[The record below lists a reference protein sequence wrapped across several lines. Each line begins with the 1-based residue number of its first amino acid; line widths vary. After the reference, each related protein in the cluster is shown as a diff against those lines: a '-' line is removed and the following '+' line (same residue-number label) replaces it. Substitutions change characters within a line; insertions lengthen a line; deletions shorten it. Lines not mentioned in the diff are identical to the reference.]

1 MVLTLFPD
9 FINVTRELSESERGQ
24 LLLAV
29 MEYLNGEEPANLTGA
44 AKIAFIVLKT
54 QAERDE
60 KSRKEYA
67 QTQSENGKKGG
78 RPKTEKSDGFSAK
91 ANESEKS
98 DGFSAKA
105 KKATGFSE
113 KPKKLEVEVELEQEL
128 EVHNNPPKPPESDLD
143 AFEGQLREVVEEWLR
158 YKHERREDYKPVGRK
173 SLLSQIASN
182 AKEYGD
188 EAVADVIRESM
199 SSGYKGIVFDRL
211 ARPTYRKADKPSR
224 DAEMDDLVA
233 EFMRDRGKG

>member
-1 MVLTLFPD
+1 MKLTYIKLFLDYRYAVEPLSDAEKGRLFMALIDYAMLGEVPQLNGNERFLFPMMRAQID
-9 FINVTRELSESERGQ
+9 RDIKEMEDLSDERSE
-24 LLLAV
+24 A
-29 MEYLNGEEPANLTGA
+29 
-44 AKIAFIVLKT
+44 
-54 QAERDE
+54 
-60 KSRKEYA
+60 
-67 QTQSENGKKGG
+67 GKKGAEA
-78 RPKTEKSDGFSAK
+78 KQAK
-91 ANESEKS
+91 AS
-98 DGFSAKA
+98 KA
-105 KKATGFSE
+105 KQNKQMPDLLSKTSKDKDKDKDKDE
-113 KPKKLEVEVELEQEL
+113 DY
-128 EVHNNPPKPPESDLD
+128 NPPKPPESDLN
-143 AFEGQLREVVEEWLR
+143 AFEGRLREAVEEWLR

>member
-9 FINVTRELSESERGQ
+9 FINVARELSESERGQ

-29 MEYLNGEEPANLTGA
+29 MEYLNGEEPTELTGA

-91 ANESEKS
+91 A
-98 DGFSAKA
+98 

-113 KPKKLEVEVELEQEL
+113 KPKKLELEVELEQEL
-128 EVHNNPPKPPESDLD
+128 EVHDNPPKPPESDLD
-143 AFEGQLREVVEEWLR
+143 VFEGPLREVVEEWLR

-211 ARPTYRKADKPSR
+211 ARPSYGRASPKAERKN
-224 DAEMDDLVA
+224 EMDELVA

>member
-9 FINVTRELSESERGQ
+9 FINVARELSESERGQ

-29 MEYLNGEEPANLTGA
+29 MEYLNGEEPADLTGA

-91 ANESEKS
+91 A
-98 DGFSAKA
+98 

-143 AFEGQLREVVEEWLR
+143 VFEGRLREVVEEWLR

-173 SLLSQIASN
+173 SLLSQIVSN